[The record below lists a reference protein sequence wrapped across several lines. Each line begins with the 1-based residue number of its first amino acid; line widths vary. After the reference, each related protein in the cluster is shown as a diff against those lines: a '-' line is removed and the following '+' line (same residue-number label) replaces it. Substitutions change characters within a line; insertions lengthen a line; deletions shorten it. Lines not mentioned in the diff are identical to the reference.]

1 MNNLHDGNQPDCSTR
16 ASIDEL
22 TSTPPNTLQ
31 SLSEGC
37 IFAEKIDA
45 ALFVL
50 KPDGEVL
57 YANPAACALV
67 RARRSVIG
75 RRFSL
80 LLGGGQAKRHAMEIR
95 RVRERGVESSVEL
108 LHVDDGEERWLRV
121 RYTPVRDSADN
132 LTILV
137 VVADITAEV
146 AGRER
151 LKLITEERNLL
162 YRAGA
167 ELGRSL
173 DHNHIFTAMRSL
185 IAERM
190 DCDVLYL
197 SSFDPETEWITCLFA
212 WQDGSS
218 LDIANFPPVKLAPEG
233 KGTQSLVIRTGESIL
248 LTDYNAQR
256 RTSNRSYYINKEGG
270 AQPLSTSEVPE
281 EDPNVPRSALI
292 VPIKLG
298 EVVRGVLQVFSYR
311 LNAYSQRDLRLV
323 EAIGAQVLVAVNNAL
338 LYRTV
343 LQEQAKL
350 EELNQTLEQRVI
362 ERTARLA
369 EAQQIAHLGS
379 LEIDV
384 EQGVATLSEEA
395 CRILRLPL
403 QQATL
408 SLRQLSEFIHVD
420 DLNHILD
427 SYQHCGTGEM
437 QALEVR
443 LVRADG
449 SNGYVSLRAKP
460 VVQEGILMRILCTAL
475 DVTERRHAE
484 LAQRQQT
491 AILEATTDLV
501 ANWNLRGKL
510 TYLNQG
516 GRRMLGVGLDADISD
531 LSLNA
536 IYTLEA
542 WRVIQSEAIPTAVR
556 RGVWVG
562 NSTILHTEGV
572 EIPVSQAIIAH
583 RDGHGTVEYFST
595 IMRDMTL
602 HKQAEDALRRSRDEL
617 SSANIALEKAA
628 RLKDEFLASMSHE
641 LRTPM
646 TSILGLT
653 EALRE
658 ELYGVLNEKQLRA
671 VNTIEQSGKHLLDL
685 INDILDLSKIEAGQ
699 FKLNL
704 AQCSVDEACMAALH
718 MTRGMAQQ
726 KRQSV
731 SFTINPTAIDIEAD
745 VRRLKQMLVNLLGNA
760 IKFTPEGGQVGLDV
774 EADANEGVVR
784 FHIWDK
790 GIGIAEENI
799 PKLFE
804 PFTQLDGRLS
814 RQYSGTGL
822 GLSLVRR
829 MAELHGG
836 SISLESK
843 VGEGSRFTLSLP
855 WRLSRAATH
864 GGLAGGDHE
873 DPAFASAALM
883 GERTKHVTKVLIVDD
898 NLSMMEMYVD
908 YLRRTGYEVRAVDNG
923 LTALEVL
930 PHYHPDVILMDIQMP
945 GLDGLEVIRRIRS
958 RREQE
963 FARIPIVALTALA
976 MPGDRERCL
985 DAGADEYLAKPVSLM
1000 RVSQLVADL
1009 AQQQF

>member
-1 MNNLHDGNQPDCSTR
+1 MVKAGQ
-16 ASIDEL
+16 AI
-22 TSTPPNTLQ
+22 
-31 SLSEGC
+31 
-37 IFAEKIDA
+37 
-45 ALFVL
+45 
-50 KPDGEVL
+50 
-57 YANPAACALV
+57 
-67 RARRSVIG
+67 IG

-80 LLGGGQAKRHAMEIR
+80 LMGGGQAKRHAAAIR
-95 RVRERGVESSVEL
+95 RVRERGVEVTAEL
-108 LHVDDGEERWLRV
+108 LHSDADAEKWLSV
-121 RYTPVRDSADN
+121 RYSPVSGSAGES
-132 LTILV
+132 LILV
-137 VVADITAEV
+137 TITDITEAT
-146 AGRER
+146 ATSER
-151 LKLITEERNLL
+151 LKQIAEERDLL

-197 SSFDPETEWITCLFA
+197 SSFEPENELITCLFA
-212 WQDGSS
+212 WQDGSP

-233 KGTQSLVIRTGESIL
+233 KGTQSLVIRTGQPIL

-256 RTSNRSYYINKEGG
+256 RTSSRSYYISKTGG
-270 AQPLSTSEVPE
+270 AQPLQASEVPE
-281 EDPNVPRSALI
+281 EDPYVPRSALI

-298 EVVRGVLQVFSYR
+298 KVVRGVVQVFSYR
-311 LNAYSQRDLRLV
+311 LNAYRQRDLRLV
-323 EAIGAQVLVAVNNAL
+323 EALGAQVLVAVNNAL

-350 EELNQTLEQRVI
+350 EELNRTLEQRVI

-379 LEIDV
+379 LEIDI
-384 EQGVATLSEEA
+384 EHGAAILSEEA
-395 CRILRLPL
+395 CRILRLPPR
-403 QQATL
+403 QTTL
-408 SLRQLSEFIHVD
+408 SLQRLSEFVHFD

-427 SYQHCGTGEM
+427 LYQRCETGDT

-449 SNGYVSLRAKP
+449 ANGYVSLRARP
-460 VVQEGILMRILCTAL
+460 VIRDGRTVRILCTAL

-484 LAQRQQT
+484 LAQHQQM

-501 ANWNLRGKL
+501 ANWNLQGEL

-516 GRRMLGVGLDADISD
+516 GRRMLGIGLDTA
-531 LSLNA
+531 LNMLPLRA
-536 IYTLEA
+536 IYTPQA
-542 WRVIQSEAIPTAVR
+542 WSVIQNDAIPTAMR

-562 NSTILHTEGV
+562 DSTIRHTEDV

-583 RDGHGTVEYFST
+583 RNGHGTVEYFST

-602 HKQAEDALRRSRDEL
+602 QKQAEDALRRSRDEL
-617 SSANIALEKAA
+617 STANTVLEKVA

-658 ELYGVLNEKQLRA
+658 ELYGELNDKQLRA

-685 INDILDLSKIEAGQ
+685 INDVLDLSKIEAGQ

-704 AQCSVDEACMAALH
+704 SRCLVDEICMAALH

-726 KRQSV
+726 KRQNV
-731 SFTINPTAIDIEAD
+731 SFTINPTAIEIEAD

-760 IKFTPEGGQVGLDV
+760 IKFTPEGGQIGLDV
-774 EADANEGVVR
+774 EADACEGVVR

-814 RQYSGTGL
+814 RQYTGTGL

-829 MAELHGG
+829 MTELHGG
-836 SISLESK
+836 SISLESE
-843 VGEGSRFTLSLP
+843 VGKGSRFTLSLP
-855 WRLSRAATH
+855 WRLAKSVAH
-864 GGLAGGDHE
+864 GGLHPGEHEETGLSLALHARIRADHA
-873 DPAFASAALM
+873 P
-883 GERTKHVTKVLIVDD
+883 KVLLVDD
-898 NLSMMEMYVD
+898 NPTMMEMYVD
-908 YLRRTGYEVRAVDNG
+908 YLRRSGCEVCVADNG
-923 LTALEVL
+923 LTALETL
-930 PHYHPDVILMDIQMP
+930 PSFYPDVVLMDIQMP
-945 GLDGLEVIRRIRS
+945 GIDGLEAIRRIRN
-958 RREQE
+958 RREPDL
-963 FARIPIVALTALA
+963 ARIPVVALTALA

-985 DAGADEYLAKPVSLM
+985 DAGATEYLAKPVALA
-1000 RVSQLVADL
+1000 RVGEVVARL
-1009 AQQQF
+1009 AVQQF